1 VKKSW
6 TFNGLIGTAA
16 LLLPLTA
23 ATESDIRSG
32 APGRSLS
39 ATAQI
44 NFKIVIPKV
53 LFLQVAPEANRV
65 AGINTV
71 TVMSNSHNV
80 DLNASLRTAHSD
92 GSVWGNIILSTGARK
107 AIAQKA
113 ACTLDGQGAL
123 TGSRL
128 ICTASMP

>member
-6 TFNGLIGTAA
+6 AFNGLMGSAA

-32 APGRSLS
+32 AAGRSLS

-44 NFKIVIPKV
+44 NFKIVIPKI
-53 LFLQVAPEANRV
+53 LYLQVAPEANRLESL
-65 AGINTV
+65 NTV
-71 TVMSNSHNV
+71 AVMSNSHNV

-92 GSVWGNIILSTGARK
+92 GSVWGNVILSSAARK
-107 AIAQKA
+107 SIAQEA
-113 ACTLDGQGAL
+113 TCTLDGQGAL
-123 TGSRL
+123 AGSRL